1 MPLLFLLTLLSA
13 CSNPEMSLSKAK
25 QVAELTC
32 PPNATR
38 LAVDSN
44 SFAHYLRSF
53 PLKASDSVYL
63 FDGRPKYRQDVQVA
77 VLDIDMGKR
86 DLQQCADAVM
96 RLRAEYLW
104 NQKAYAKIS
113 FHFVNG
119 QNCEYSQYA
128 KGFRPVFKGNRF
140 SWVKKQAESYAYK
153 TFRNY
158 MDLVF
163 SYAGTASLIKELK
176 KVSLIE
182 VQIGDVLIQSGQP
195 YGHAVI
201 VMDVCVTKAG
211 KRYFLLAQSYM
222 PAQDMH
228 ILKNPAGGMW
238 YSAEA
243 SVIRTPE
250 WTFSADDLHRFP

>member
-1 MPLLFLLTLLSA
+1 
-13 CSNPEMSLSKAK
+13 MSLSKAR
-25 QVAELTC
+25 QVAELPS

-38 LAVDSN
+38 LAVDSS

-63 FDGRPKYRQDVQVA
+63 FDGRPKYRQDVQAA
-77 VLDIDMGKR
+77 VLDIDVGTR

-104 NQKAYAKIS
+104 KQKAYSKIA

-140 SWVKKQAESYAYK
+140 SWVKKQAESYSHK

-176 KVSLIE
+176 KVSLGE
-182 VQIGDVLIQSGQP
+182 VQIGDVLIQSGNP
-195 YGHAVI
+195 YGHAVV
-201 VMDVCVTKAG
+201 VMDVAVASSG

-222 PAQDMH
+222 PAQDIH
-228 ILKNPAGGMW
+228 ILKNPTGGIW
-238 YSAEA
+238 YSSDA
-243 SVIRTPE
+243 STIHTPE
-250 WTFSADDLHRFP
+250 WTFSATDLHRFP